1 MPFNA
6 LTLMHIYIAGM
17 KGAVLWIVG
26 SPNAV
31 DARRRVLT
39 AAAAQVKPRAPR
51 LVSLNPA
58 DADTQV
64 DSGAG
69 PL

>member
-6 LTLMHIYIAGM
+6 LTLMHIYVAGM

-26 SPNAV
+26 SPDAV
-31 DARRRVLT
+31 IARRRVLT
-39 AAAAQVKPRAPR
+39 AAAAQAKPRAPM

-58 DADTQV
+58 DADAQV
-64 DSGAG
+64 ERRAG